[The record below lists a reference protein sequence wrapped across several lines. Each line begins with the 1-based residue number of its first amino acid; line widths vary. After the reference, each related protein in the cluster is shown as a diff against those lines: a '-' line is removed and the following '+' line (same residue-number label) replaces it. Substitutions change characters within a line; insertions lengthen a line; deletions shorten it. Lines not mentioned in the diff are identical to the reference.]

1 MVKVY
6 TSGTFFE
13 DRENPPEWQ
22 EKVLKETY
30 ERRLETTKR
39 RQEVEIK
46 NIMARH
52 EKEIQALEIQY
63 KNMLKLKTSE
73 LN

>member
-1 MVKVY
+1 MDHNTK
-6 TSGTFFE
+6 
-13 DRENPPEWQ
+13 
-22 EKVLKETY
+22 EKMLSTY

>member
-1 MVKVY
+1 MDQNTK
-6 TSGTFFE
+6 
-13 DRENPPEWQ
+13 
-22 EKVLKETY
+22 EKMLSTY

-63 KNMLKLKTSE
+63 KNMLKLKTYE
-73 LN
+73 LNW

>member
-1 MVKVY
+1 MDQNTK
-6 TSGTFFE
+6 
-13 DRENPPEWQ
+13 
-22 EKVLKETY
+22 EKMLSTY

-39 RQEVEIK
+39 RQEAEIK
-46 NIMARH
+46 NITARH

-73 LN
+73 FN

>member
-1 MVKVY
+1 MDQNTK
-6 TSGTFFE
+6 
-13 DRENPPEWQ
+13 
-22 EKVLKETY
+22 EKMLSTY

-73 LN
+73 LNW

>member
-1 MVKVY
+1 MDKN
-6 TSGTFFE
+6 TK
-13 DRENPPEWQ
+13 
-22 EKVLKETY
+22 EKMLSTY

-46 NIMARH
+46 NIMVRH

>member
-1 MVKVY
+1 MDHNTK
-6 TSGTFFE
+6 
-13 DRENPPEWQ
+13 
-22 EKVLKETY
+22 EKMLSTY

-39 RQEVEIK
+39 RQEAEIK
-46 NIMARH
+46 NITARH
-52 EKEIQALEIQY
+52 EKKIQALEIQY

>member
-1 MVKVY
+1 MDQNTK
-6 TSGTFFE
+6 
-13 DRENPPEWQ
+13 
-22 EKVLKETY
+22 EKMLSTY

-52 EKEIQALEIQY
+52 EKEIQALETQY

>member
-1 MVKVY
+1 MDQNTK
-6 TSGTFFE
+6 
-13 DRENPPEWQ
+13 
-22 EKVLKETY
+22 EKMLSTY

-39 RQEVEIK
+39 RQEAEIK
-46 NIMARH
+46 NITARH
-52 EKEIQALEIQY
+52 EKEIQAIETQY

>member
-1 MVKVY
+1 MDQNTK
-6 TSGTFFE
+6 
-13 DRENPPEWQ
+13 
-22 EKVLKETY
+22 EKMLSTY

-39 RQEVEIK
+39 RQEAEIK
-46 NIMARH
+46 NITARH
-52 EKEIQALEIQY
+52 EKEIHALAIQY

>member
-1 MVKVY
+1 MDHNTK
-6 TSGTFFE
+6 
-13 DRENPPEWQ
+13 
-22 EKVLKETY
+22 EKVLSTY

-39 RQEVEIK
+39 RQEAEIK
-46 NIMARH
+46 NITARH
-52 EKEIQALEIQY
+52 EKEIQAIETQY

>member
-1 MVKVY
+1 MDHNTK
-6 TSGTFFE
+6 
-13 DRENPPEWQ
+13 
-22 EKVLKETY
+22 EKMLSTY

-39 RQEVEIK
+39 RQEAEIK
-46 NIMARH
+46 NITARH

-63 KNMLKLKTSE
+63 KNMLRLKTSE

>member
-1 MVKVY
+1 MDQNTK
-6 TSGTFFE
+6 
-13 DRENPPEWQ
+13 
-22 EKVLKETY
+22 EKMLSTY

-39 RQEVEIK
+39 RQEAEIK
-46 NIMARH
+46 NITSRH
-52 EKEIQALEIQY
+52 EKEIEALEIQY

>member
-1 MVKVY
+1 MDHNTK
-6 TSGTFFE
+6 
-13 DRENPPEWQ
+13 
-22 EKVLKETY
+22 EKMLSTY

-39 RQEVEIK
+39 RQEAEIK
-46 NIMARH
+46 NITARH
-52 EKEIQALEIQY
+52 EKEIQAIETQY

>member
-1 MVKVY
+1 MDQNTK
-6 TSGTFFE
+6 
-13 DRENPPEWQ
+13 
-22 EKVLKETY
+22 EKMLSTY

-63 KNMLKLKTSE
+63 KNMLKLKNSE

>member
-1 MVKVY
+1 MCK
-6 TSGTFFE
+6 GFFM
-13 DRENPPEWQ
+13 DQNTK
-22 EKVLKETY
+22 EKMLSTY

>member
-1 MVKVY
+1 MDHNTK
-6 TSGTFFE
+6 
-13 DRENPPEWQ
+13 
-22 EKVLKETY
+22 EKMLSTY

-39 RQEVEIK
+39 RQEAEIK
-46 NIMARH
+46 NITARH